1 MADKVK
7 AVIEAMMWDLRSM
20 ERKEIFSTEEVKAV
34 VAKREDFEY
43 RMNKNSST
51 DVDFLKAIQYE
62 MELVGSQ
69 SFR

>member
-7 AVIEAMMWDLRSM
+7 AVIEAMMWDLRSL
-20 ERKEIFSTEEVKAV
+20 EKKEIFSNQEVKDI

-51 DVDFLKAIQYE
+51 DVDFLTAIQYE
-62 MELVGSQ
+62 MELVGN
-69 SFR
+69 RD

>member
-7 AVIEAMMWDLRSM
+7 AVIEAMMWDLRSL
-20 ERKEIFSTEEVKAV
+20 EKKAIFSTEEVKDI

-51 DVDFLKAIQYE
+51 DLDFLTAIQYE
-62 MELVGSQ
+62 MQLVGSL
-69 SFR
+69 